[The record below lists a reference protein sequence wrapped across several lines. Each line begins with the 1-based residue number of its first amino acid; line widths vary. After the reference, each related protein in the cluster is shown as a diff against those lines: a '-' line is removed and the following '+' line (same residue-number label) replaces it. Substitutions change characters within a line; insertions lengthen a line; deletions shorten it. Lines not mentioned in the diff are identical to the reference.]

1 MTKHRSDRE
10 RARIVRAWRRSR
22 RSARAFAAEQGISDT
37 TLFNWARG
45 LGGAAADAALARTDV
60 ELVEVVP
67 VGAPPAEAEGWSWEI
82 ETRGGVVRGRGALD
96 AGAVVAIVGALGGS
110 RR

>member
-1 MTKHRSDRE
+1 M
-10 RARIVRAWRRSR
+10 RAWRRSG

-45 LGGAAADAALARTDV
+45 VSGAANTDLARTDV

-67 VGAPPAEAEGWSWEI
+67 VGAAAEVEGWTWEV
-82 ETRGGVVRGRGALD
+82 ETGGGVVRGRGALD
-96 AGAVVAIVGALGGS
+96 VGAVCAIVGALGKV

>member
-1 MTKHRSDRE
+1 M
-10 RARIVRAWRRSR
+10 VRAWRRSG
-22 RSARAFAAEQGISDT
+22 RSARVFAAQQGISDT

-45 LGGAAADAALARTDV
+45 IGGAAERADAGV

-67 VGAPPAEAEGWSWEI
+67 VDVPEAAVEGWTWEV
-82 ETRGGVVRGRGALD
+82 ETRGGIVRGRGALGAD
-96 AGAVVAIVGALGGS
+96 AIGAIVDALGKV

>member
-1 MTKHRSDRE
+1 MVK
-10 RARIVRAWRRSR
+10 AWRRSG
-22 RSARAFAAEQGISDT
+22 RSARVFSAQEGISEA

-45 LGGAAADAALARTDV
+45 IGGAAERADAGV

-67 VGAPPAEAEGWSWEI
+67 VGMPALAGEGWTWEV
-82 ETRGGVVRGRGALD
+82 ETRGGIVRGRGALGAD
-96 AGAVVAIVGALGGS
+96 AIGAIVDALGKV